1 MLDLSVWK
9 TLTVEEKI
17 KQINATHQICDRVI
31 TSLVFGLKQYAI
43 VS

>member
-1 MLDLSVWK
+1 MEDFNGRRKNK
-9 TLTVEEKI
+9 T
-17 KQINATHQICDRVI
+17 NNGDATHQICDRVI